1 MPTAPGEWR
10 YRTESN
16 VPALAGRIG
25 SLRCVAAMTNH
36 GPVGVRGTHAFRYA
50 DGTPYWPVGTTAYAW
65 IHMPADVQQQTL
77 ASLEAARFNKLRMCV
92 FPKNYALCKEEPE
105 MYPFPVKEGP
115 DGTRTFDVSRFDPAF
130 FRHLE
135 RQIDALD
142 ALGIEA
148 DLILFHPYDKGRW
161 GFDSLPM
168 ETNVAYVR
176 YVCARLSSF
185 RNVWWSLANEYDY
198 VKSKT
203 EADWITL
210 IRAVRTADPYGHLC
224 SIHGSTATYF
234 PYWMDELT
242 HTSIQDEA
250 PVEEA
255 GRASILY
262 NVYRK
267 PVVLDEVCYEGNLTS
282 RWGRLSGQEMLH
294 RMWQGLLCG
303 VYVTHGECYKF
314 HEESDT
320 IFWAKGGPWRGESW
334 KRISFTRQI
343 LESLPGPLQMAD
355 VSRDVQ
361 TATAGNGCYLVYFG
375 KTMQDAWMFNLP
387 AKNAA
392 YPSLKPGTKFRVEI
406 IDTWNMTVTPWPDIM
421 ETGPVNDYRLYD
433 VKHRKIRLSL
443 TPYVLLRI
451 TQVDDAS

>member
-1 MPTAPGEWR
+1 M
-10 YRTESN
+10 
-16 VPALAGRIG
+16 
-25 SLRCVAAMTNH
+25 
-36 GPVGVRGTHAFRYA
+36 
-50 DGTPYWPVGTTAYAW
+50 
-65 IHMPADVQQQTL
+65 
-77 ASLEAARFNKLRMCV
+77 
-92 FPKNYALCKEEPE
+92 
-105 MYPFPVKEGP
+105 
-115 DGTRTFDVSRFDPAF
+115 
-130 FRHLE
+130 
-135 RQIDALD
+135 D

-210 IRAVRTADPYGHLC
+210 IRAVRAADPYGHLC

-267 PVVLDEVCYEGNLTS
+267 PVVLERYTTKE
-282 RWGRLSGQEMLH
+282 
-294 RMWQGLLCG
+294 
-303 VYVTHGECYKF
+303 
-314 HEESDT
+314 
-320 IFWAKGGPWRGESW
+320 
-334 KRISFTRQI
+334 ISQ
-343 LESLPGPLQMAD
+343 A
-355 VSRDVQ
+355 
-361 TATAGNGCYLVYFG
+361 AG
-375 KTMQDAWMFNLP
+375 DA
-387 AKNAA
+387 
-392 YPSLKPGTKFRVEI
+392 
-406 IDTWNMTVTPWPDIM
+406 
-421 ETGPVNDYRLYD
+421 
-433 VKHRKIRLSL
+433 
-443 TPYVLLRI
+443 
-451 TQVDDAS
+451 